1 MRLNLDNVTYAFIMF
16 LMKTKEKEKENHLCH
31 TISCHFIDSE

>member
-16 LMKTKEKEKENHLCH
+16 LMKTKEKENNLCH